1 MQSQHFIFKPQEEV
15 VVNFPNQNL
24 VFMREEEAVEE
35 VDAAEVEPDEDLKAI
50 LEIHAVQSAEG
61 KFYMSAILKRELAKI
76 RHLVL
81 HKDRDW
87 VGVVDGDEGSG
98 KSVLA
103 MQICKELDPNFNA
116 NNIVYNAEDF
126 IAIIKKAHKGQAI
139 LLDEGY
145 ASINARAS
153 LSEVNRALVG
163 LATEMRQKN
172 LFVVICI
179 PSFFDLD
186 KYFAIHRSR
195 ALFHVYFNINGD
207 RGQFIVYPK
216 TAKKLLYLYGK
227 KNYSYAEPH
236 SPWPAMRFLNYYVV
250 DELEYRKRKASAFQ
264 KRTASH
270 RARQWADQRDSF
282 ILEMHLSYNVTQEAI
297 SKVPVK
303 YGVKGLSQ
311 QHISRVLARHASRG
325 GIASKY

>member
-1 MQSQHFIFKPQEEV
+1 MQQQFIFQQQKRI
-15 VVNFPNQNL
+15 NAIANS
-24 VFMREEEAVEE
+24 EAYEDVEPVE
-35 VDAAEVEPDEDLKAI
+35 VDADEDLQAI
-50 LEIHAVQSAEG
+50 TEIQAQEVSKG
-61 KFYMSAILKRELAKI
+61 KFYMSPILRKELGKI
-76 RHLVL
+76 RNLVL

-103 MQICKELDPNFNA
+103 MQICKELDPTFNVDR
-116 NNIVYNAEDF
+116 IVYNAEDF
-126 IAIIKKAHKGQAI
+126 INLIKRAKKGQAI

-153 LSEVNRALVG
+153 LSEVNRALVA

-195 ALFHVYFNINGD
+195 ALFHVYFNSNGD

-216 TAKKLLYLYGK
+216 AAKKLLFLYGK

-250 DELEYRKRKASAFQ
+250 DETEYRKRKAGAFQ

-270 RARQWADQRDSF
+270 RARQWADQRDAF
-282 ILEMHLSYNVTQEAI
+282 MIDIVLSYNVPQDQVAKI
-297 SKVPVK
+297 PLK

-311 QHISRVLARHASRG
+311 QHVSRVLAKHASKG
-325 GIASKY
+325 GLSSKF

>member
-1 MQSQHFIFKPQEEV
+1 MQQFIFQQPQQTITPKRYEIEEDV
-15 VVNFPNQNL
+15 SAERYEDV
-24 VFMREEEAVEE
+24 EAS
-35 VDAAEVEPDEDLKAI
+35 EVEADDDLKYI
-50 LEIHAVQSAEG
+50 NEIHQQEKASG
-61 KFYMSAILKRELAKI
+61 KFYMSPILKKELRKIREL
-76 RHLVL
+76 VL
-81 HKDRDW
+81 FKDRDW

-103 MQICKELDPNFNA
+103 MQICQELDPSFDVDR
-116 NNIVYNAEDF
+116 IVYNAEDF
-126 IAIIKKAHKGQAI
+126 INKIKNAKKGQAI

-145 ASINARAS
+145 ASANARAS
-153 LSEVNRALVG
+153 LSEVNRALVA

-195 ALFHVYFNINGD
+195 ALFHVYFNHAGD

-216 TAKKLLYLYGK
+216 AAKKLLYLYGK

-250 DELEYRKRKASAFQ
+250 DEVEYRRRKALAFQ

-270 RARQWADQRDSF
+270 RAKMWMEQRDAYIKELVVRF
-282 ILEMHLSYNVTQEAI
+282 NVSQEEVAKI
-297 SKVPVK
+297 PKKYDVK
-303 YGVKGLSQ
+303 AVSQ
-311 QHISRVLARHASRG
+311 QLVSRILLGKQAFNQ
-325 GIASKY
+325 Y

>member
-1 MQSQHFIFKPQEEV
+1 MEQFQLFKQQSPEEV
-15 VVNFPNQNL
+15 EGDYEQP
-24 VFMREEEAVEE
+24 E
-35 VDAAEVEPDEDLKAI
+35 AAEVEADDDLKIINQIQTQEVAK
-50 LEIHAVQSAEG
+50 G
-61 KFYMSAILKRELAKI
+61 KFYMSPILRKELAKI
-76 RHLVL
+76 RNLVL
-81 HKDRDW
+81 FKDRDW

-103 MQICKELDPNFNA
+103 MQICKELDPTFDA
-116 NNIVYNAEDF
+116 TRIVYNAEDF
-126 IAIIKKAHKGQAI
+126 ISIIKKASKGQAI

-153 LSEVNRALVG
+153 LSEVNRALVA

-195 ALFHVYFNINGD
+195 ALFHVYFNHAGD

-216 TAKKLLYLYGK
+216 AAKKLLFLYGK

-250 DELEYRKRKASAFQ
+250 DEMIYRQRKAAAFQ
-264 KRTASH
+264 KRTASG
-270 RARQWADQRDSF
+270 RAKMWMEQRDAYIKELVVRF
-282 ILEMHLSYNVTQEAI
+282 NIPQDEVARIPKKYD
-297 SKVPVK
+297 VK
-303 YGVKGLSQ
+303 AVSQ
-311 QHISRVLARHASRG
+311 QLISRILLGRG
-325 GIASKY
+325 GFHHY

>member
-1 MQSQHFIFKPQEEV
+1 MQQQFIFQPRESIPTEDEVFEEV
-15 VVNFPNQNL
+15 
-24 VFMREEEAVEE
+24 E
-35 VDAAEVEPDEDLKAI
+35 AAEVEVDDDLIAV
-50 LEIHAVQSAEG
+50 ERIHQEEVKQG
-61 KFYMSAILKRELAKI
+61 KFYMSPILRKELAKI
-76 RHLVL
+76 QHLVL
-81 HKDRDW
+81 NKDRDW

-103 MQICKELDPNFNA
+103 LQICKELDPTFNVERV
-116 NNIVYNAEDF
+116 VYNAEDF
-126 IAIIKKAHKGQAI
+126 IAAIKKAHKGQAI

-163 LATEMRQKN
+163 LATEMRQRN

-195 ALFHVYFNINGD
+195 ALFHVYFNANGD
-207 RGQFIVYPK
+207 RGQFVVYPK
-216 TAKKLLYLYGK
+216 SAKKLLYLFGK

-236 SPWPAMRFLNYYVV
+236 SPWPAMRFLNYYVI
-250 DELEYRKRKASAFQ
+250 DELEYRNRKAMAFQ

-270 RARQWADQRDSF
+270 RAKMWMEQRDAYIKELVVRF
-282 ILEMHLSYNVTQEAI
+282 NVSQEEVAKI
-297 SKVPVK
+297 PKKYDVK
-303 YGVKGLSQ
+303 AVSQ
-311 QHISRVLARHASRG
+311 QLVSRILLGKTPFHQ
-325 GIASKY
+325 Y